1 MMRLL
6 TTATDSEKLYDYN
19 LILERTSQSTS
30 WSEAGTG
37 SYYVVCPDLGF
48 VLRLYIR
55 VPVAA

>member
-1 MMRLL
+1 MRLL

-19 LILERTSQSTS
+19 
-30 WSEAGTG
+30 
-37 SYYVVCPDLGF
+37 VVCPDLGF